1 MIEARLIDVRVVDF
15 NVDEV
20 PLARAPL
27 QVAIFLYCVG
37 PGRLARNIMRR
48 VAVGVGRQK
57 RGDLLS
63 NRRVEKA
70 LGDQGD
76 DLVTLVAPREGR
88 RWAASNDNRK

>member
-1 MIEARLIDVRVVDF
+1 MIEACLVDIRVLDL

-20 PLARAPL
+20 PLARPPL
-27 QVAIFLYCVG
+27 QVAVILYRVG

-57 RGDLLS
+57 RGDLLL

-70 LGDQGD
+70 LSDQRD
-76 DLVTLVAPREGR
+76 DLVTRVAPREGR
-88 RWAASNDNRK
+88 RWGASNDNRK